1 MDTARQ
7 SSFASNQRVT
17 LTHLMERDESLLT
30 FVPKHQPHTS
40 ETLDQRKPAKHAEFR
55 VIAQDEWQSV
65 VRYPAA
71 QMMDVMNTNIGGEPA
86 HNARQIIVRAT
97 VKRSLVQAPDV
108 ITAQS
113 LCLVIADRG

>member
-1 MDTARQ
+1 
-7 SSFASNQRVT
+7 
-17 LTHLMERDESLLT
+17 MERDESLLT

-86 HNARQIIVRAT
+86 HNARQIVIRAT

-108 ITAQS
+108 ITIPGGLNVGWRS
-113 LCLVIADRG
+113 DEKRSRLRSRPPNPVT